1 MTDRVL
7 NTIITSSYNC
17 TALCTFLIFK
27 TEPKCNTV
35 YILSKVFHLYGC
47 PAHADTENALVNQE
61 SPPPPPAPQK
71 DRLGGYVKRKLLKF
85 I

>member
-1 MTDRVL
+1 MSYIMTDRVL

-35 YILSKVFHLYGC
+35 YILPKVFHLYGC

-61 SPPPPPAPQK
+61 SPPRPSSPAK
-71 DRLGGYVKRKLLKF
+71 RSFRRLC
-85 I
+85 